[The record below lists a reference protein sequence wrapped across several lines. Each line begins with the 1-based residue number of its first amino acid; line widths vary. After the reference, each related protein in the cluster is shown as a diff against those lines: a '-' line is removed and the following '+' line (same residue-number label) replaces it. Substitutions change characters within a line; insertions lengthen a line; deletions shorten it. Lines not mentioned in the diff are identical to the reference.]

1 MSNIGQLSPKVQE
14 RIQKFQQLQN
24 TMQQLT
30 VQKQKIDLE
39 MSESERAL
47 ETLQEVEGDT
57 KVFKS
62 VGAIL
67 VEKTRDELIDELNE
81 RQDFLE
87 MRSNVLEKQEK
98 KTRQRLNELQETLQ
112 KDLNLSNVP
121 SV

>member
-14 RIQKFQQLQN
+14 RIQKLQQLQN
-24 TMQQLT
+24 TMQQLV

-47 ETLQEVEGDT
+47 ETLRGIGGET

-67 VEKTRDELIDELNE
+67 VENSRDELIDELDE
-81 RQDFLE
+81 RLDFLE

-98 KTRQRLNELQETLQ
+98 KTRERINELQETLQ
-112 KDLNLSNVP
+112 KELNLSNVP

>member
-39 MSESERAL
+39 MSESESAL